1 MIKILHVTDLHILPT
16 STDTMLGVN
25 TEKYFRLVL
34 EQAHRQ
40 HADFDLMLV
49 TGDLVQDPCP
59 EAYQTIS
66 DILEQYPTPSLC
78 LPGNHDDFVLMRQY
92 LKHGQISCHKQIQ
105 RQNWQI
111 VCLNS
116 VKSGEHGG
124 LLAQTELDYLH
135 EKLQSSTGLF
145 TLIAVHHHSIPSGS
159 EWMDGMM
166 IENSAD
172 LFALTCKYPHVKG
185 ILCGHVHQVIEEKYH
200 GLDILA
206 SPSTCFQFK
215 PDSQAF
221 ALDDKPP
228 GYRVLELHADGQIKT
243 TVSWLPVHLDELTF
257 QTEGY

>member
-1 MIKILHVTDLHILPT
+1 MIKILHVTDLHILR
-16 STDTMLGVN
+16 SANHTMLGVN

-34 EQAHRQ
+34 EHAHQQ
-40 HADFDLMLV
+40 HADFDYMLL

-66 DILEQYPTPSLC
+66 EILEQYPTPSLC
-78 LPGNHDDFVLMRQY
+78 LPGNHDDFALMRRFLEHQP
-92 LKHGQISCHKQIQ
+92 ISCRKQTQ
-105 RQNWQI
+105 CQNWQI

-124 LLAQTELDYLH
+124 LLAQAELEYL
-135 EKLQSSTGLF
+135 EEALQSSPDLF
-145 TLIAVHHHSIPSGS
+145 TLLAVHHHSIPSGS

-172 LFALTCKYPHVKG
+172 LFALTSNYPLVKG
-185 ILCGHVHQVIEEKYH
+185 ILCGHVHQVIEERYH
-200 GLDILA
+200 GMDILA

-228 GYRVLELHADGQIKT
+228 GYRVLELHTDGQIKT
-243 TVSWLPVHLDELTF
+243 TVTWLPVHLDELKF